1 MAAPADS
8 AASARP
14 ASPEQRCCFDSLD
27 DHLLG
32 LILSNLP
39 ARQHRWGATGCRPA
53 PAAASAASAAGSA
66 AAAPAGAS
74 GSPLQSRLPAMPSTS
89 SRSPLPRR
97 AAASLVCKRWR
108 RVCFDAPAAWRSLW
122 LGPGTLVTRRASFSD
137 WLAGKHRLLQL
148 VGRHIA
154 AVSLD
159 DTWGA
164 MSGAASAAP
173 FTWHIGRLLN
183 PRRLPSLRQLTLF
196 LDQPDLVEHRAACR
210 ALGSLTGLTRLSIVA
225 DWLPALTAA
234 ALSSLTA
241 LRDVSCRARY
251 LPEGLPA
258 AISRLPLTS
267 LCLDSC
273 WEVLPTQPLNSL
285 SHLRTLILRCE
296 AAGLQLPHPGRFSLM
311 RCFVAEGSSLSVI
324 SSKFSVSVA
333 GYKRPAFAH
342 HECCCMC
349 S

>member
-53 PAAASAASAAGSA
+53 PAAASAAGSA
-66 AAAPAGAS
+66 AAPAASLHYATCWSCLSAPS
-74 GSPLQSRLPAMPSTS
+74 W
-89 SRSPLPRR
+89 SPLPRR
-97 AAASLVCKRWR
+97 AVASLVCKRWR
-108 RVCFDAPAAWRSLW
+108 RVCFETPAAWRSLW
-122 LGPGTLVTRRASFSD
+122 LGPGPLVARRASFSD

-173 FTWHIGRLLN
+173 FTWHIGRLLS

-196 LDQPDLVEHRAACR
+196 LDQPDLVESKVACR

-258 AISRLPLTS
+258 AISRLSLTS

-333 GYKRPAFAH
+333 GYKGPAFAH